1 MRRLGRMK
9 LSKRGGRYS
18 DRHEHWKAVIAEQ
31 ERSGQTVGGFC
42 QKRGLTQQSFYQWR
56 KRLGAAD
63 APVRFALVETGRPEA
78 RERAAVEL
86 VLRSGHCL
94 RIAAGVDGATL
105 RTVLEVL
112 EARA

>member
-1 MRRLGRMK
+1 
-9 LSKRGGRYS
+9 
-18 DRHEHWKAVIAEQ
+18 
-31 ERSGQTVGGFC
+31 
-42 QKRGLTQQSFYQWR
+42 
-56 KRLGAAD
+56 
-63 APVRFALVETGRPEA
+63 LVETGRPEA

>member
-1 MRRLGRMK
+1 MK
-9 LSKRGGRYS
+9 LPKGNGRYS
-18 DRHEHWKAVIAEQ
+18 DRQQHWKAVIAEQ
-31 ERSGQTVGGFC
+31 KQSGQTVESFC
-42 QKRGLTQQSFYQWR
+42 QQRGVTQQSFYQWR
-56 KRLGAAD
+56 KRLGAAQ
-63 APVRFALVETGRPEA
+63 APVRFALVATGKPQA
-78 RERAAVEL
+78 RESAAMEL

>member
-1 MRRLGRMK
+1 MK

-31 ERSGQTVGGFC
+31 KQSGQTVGSFC
-42 QKRGLTQQSFYQWR
+42 HQRGVTQQSFYQWR
-56 KRLGAAD
+56 KRLGGAQ

-86 VLRSGHCL
+86 VLRSGHRL
-94 RIAAGVDGATL
+94 RIAAGVDGTTL